1 MTIVAGTPVRVGSE
15 LVGVLAGRAN
25 LQGLN
30 QIMIERP
37 GLGETGET
45 YLVGSN
51 YRLLTDLRPRDG

>member
-1 MTIVAGTPVRVGSE
+1 M
-15 LVGVLAGRAN
+15 LAGRAD
-25 LQGLN
+25 LTGLN

-51 YRLLTDLRPRDG
+51 YRLLTYLRRQGT